1 MATTNKDRAIEF
13 RRVTIEMARGR
24 RWKSDCESREDFDDR
39 WDRPENRWA
48 PRGTRTD
55 RERLA
60 ARVLVHAR
68 SCRCYACDGVAVG
81 TRDRR
86 PEGGSLETA
95 CARHAEVAS

>member
-1 MATTNKDRAIEF
+1 MSAANKLTAEQ
-13 RRVTIEMARGR
+13 RGGLQALYFAVIDVR
-24 RWKSDCESREDFDDR
+24 GTGDDR